1 MSELMDGEVSEFSS
15 TPASGERL
23 QALLFLIDRKLDQRR
38 RLQFQI
44 QFILC
49 GLILVSLVML
59 VWSLVALGGRWV
71 AFNDSEEFRGAM
83 GRGWFWALGLIF
95 ILAPFGLAVL
105 HYLWI
110 SFAQIYY
117 RSFGIIEAL
126 LEAEEFREFHPIIPC
141 GMLEDDGS
149 FLSQMKNMFTV
160 DTGLAGAVFKLTSV
174 ACGALPLAAQAMVSI
189 TAIIVLG
196 KQSFLLA
203 VGVAVFYFL
212 FFALAALKSWALYR
226 LIRSMG

>member
-1 MSELMDGEVSEFSS
+1 MSDLVDGEVSEFSS
-15 TPASGERL
+15 APASSERL

-44 QFILC
+44 QFILS

-71 AFNDSEEFRGAM
+71 AFDDTEEFHGAM

-117 RSFGIIEAL
+117 RSFGIVDTL
-126 LEAEEFREFHPIIPC
+126 LETDDFSEFRPLIHSGI
-141 GMLEDDGS
+141 LEDDGS

-174 ACGALPLAAQAMVSI
+174 ACGALPLAAQALVSV
-189 TAIIVLG
+189 TAIRVLWG
-196 KQSFLLA
+196 QSFLLA
-203 VGVAVFYFL
+203 LGVGVFYFL